1 MTTQVA
7 PALGPADAPDGRHHA
22 SLRLLVV
29 ESDAK
34 ASDALL
40 RGLIRQGYVAHA
52 VASGAEALRAHFEAD
67 MVLLDLD
74 LPDLDGLE
82 VCRRI
87 RTTSNTPI
95 IAVTARDSEFD
106 RVLGL
111 QAGSDDYIVKPYGF
125 RELLAR
131 IEAVMRRVR
140 AQPVPAQTIEH
151 GPLLIDPAA
160 RRATLAGAPLDL
172 TRKEFD
178 LLLLLA
184 SKMHSVVSRQQIMA
198 QVWEDTWPP
207 HGRTVDTHVS
217 TLRSKLG
224 SHSWIVTVR
233 GVGFRLGHD

>member
-7 PALGPADAPDGRHHA
+7 PALGPADAPDGRHQPT
-22 SLRLLVV
+22 LRLLVV
-29 ESDAK
+29 EGDAR

-40 RGLIRQGYVAHA
+40 KGLIRQGYVAHA
-52 VASGAEALRAHFEAD
+52 VASGAEALRAHFESD

-87 RTTSNTPI
+87 RATSNTPI

-151 GPLLIDPAA
+151 GPLQIDPAS
-160 RRATLAGAPLDL
+160 RRATLAGEPLDL

>member
-1 MTTQVA
+1 M
-7 PALGPADAPDGRHHA
+7 
-22 SLRLLVV
+22 
-29 ESDAK
+29 
-34 ASDALL
+34 
-40 RGLIRQGYVAHA
+40 
-52 VASGAEALRAHFEAD
+52 
-67 MVLLDLD
+67 
-74 LPDLDGLE
+74 
-82 VCRRI
+82 
-87 RTTSNTPI
+87 
-95 IAVTARDSEFD
+95 TARDSEFD

-184 SKMHSVVSRQQIMA
+184 SKMHSVVSSTADHGPGLGGHLASARPDRRHPRQHAA
-198 QVWEDTWPP
+198 QQTRLAQLDRHRPRRGLPARARLGRAGISANGLQGNSEPP
-207 HGRTVDTHVS
+207 HP
-217 TLRSKLG
+217 
-224 SHSWIVTVR
+224 VTR
-233 GVGFRLGHD
+233 K